1 MTDDGRKNW
10 LKSNLAALG
19 SAAVLGVYAAGYL
32 RTKPAADL
40 LAEEFDRR
48 RPPPPKP
55 PVLTTGQIEVTPA
68 PVEKTVAAPKPAE
81 KPPKTESKA
90 VVPDSTPAPVP
101 IAHDSVI
108 APPPPAPAVQP
119 DKPAQPD
126 SAKPVGWK
134 DGLYSG
140 WGTSRHGDIQAYVE
154 IKSGKITSAF
164 ISECLTQYS
173 CSWIARLPKQVDDR
187 QSAEVDYV
195 SGATQSANA
204 FYYAI
209 VNALK
214 QAK

>member
-19 SAAVLGVYAAGYL
+19 SAAVLGVYAAGYV

-48 RPPPPKP
+48 RPPSPKP
-55 PVLTTGQIEVTPA
+55 PVLTTGQIDVAPA
-68 PVEKTVAAPKPAE
+68 AAVKPVPAKPAAK
-81 KPPKTESKA
+81 KPKAESKA

-101 IAHDSVI
+101 VAHDSVI
-108 APPPPAPAVQP
+108 APPTPAPVAQP
-119 DKPAQPD
+119 EKPAQPD
-126 SAKPVGWK
+126 SAKAAVWK

-154 IKSGKITSAF
+154 IKGGKITSAF

-173 CSWIARLPKQVDDR
+173 CSWIARLPKQVVDR

>member
-10 LKSNLAALG
+10 MKSNLAALG

-48 RPPPPKP
+48 RPPPPSP
-55 PVLTTGQIEVTPA
+55 PVLTTGQVDVRTIEKP
-68 PVEKTVAAPKPAE
+68 AAPKPAE
-81 KPPKTESKA
+81 KKVKVEPKV
-90 VVPDSTPAPVP
+90 VVPDSTPAPV
-101 IAHDSVI
+101 AHDSVV
-108 APPPPAPAVQP
+108 PAPAPVP
-119 DKPAQPD
+119 VVAEPEKPPPPD
-126 SAKPVGWK
+126 SAKPAVLK
-134 DGLYSG
+134 DGLFSG

-154 IKSGKITSAF
+154 IKGGKITSAF

-173 CSWIARLPKQVDDR
+173 CSWIARLPKQVVDR